1 MNELFSRGRTMKMS
15 AYIYVFVL
23 SICCFAS
30 YAQNSNKNLKFDRI
44 SMDPNKSIVENTE
57 DSGNHKVLLAAINAT
72 DLADILDKDG
82 PFTVFAP
89 SDLAFDKFTSTEM
102 AVLLKPENKNK
113 LRSLLTYHIVAGNF
127 TASKLLQAMS
137 RGKGTTTLTTVQGNK
152 ITATMSG
159 IDIVLTDSYGN
170 TARIT
175 TADANQCNGV
185 IHVIDSVILPQ
196 KYNLL

>member
-1 MNELFSRGRTMKMS
+1 MKFSG
-15 AYIYVFVL
+15 YILVL
-23 SICCFAS
+23 LLSLHGLSSFGQS
-30 YAQNSNKNLKFDRI
+30 SNKNLKYARF

-72 DLADILDKDG
+72 DLTDVLDKDG

-89 SDLAFDKFTSTEM
+89 SDLAFDKLSASEM

-113 LRSLLTYHIVAGNF
+113 LRSLLTYHIVAGNL

-159 IDIVLTDSYGN
+159 IDIVLTDSFGN

-175 TADANQCNGV
+175 TADVNQCNGV

-196 KYNLL
+196 KI

>member
-1 MNELFSRGRTMKMS
+1 MKFPDYILVIVLGLF
-15 AYIYVFVL
+15 
-23 SICCFAS
+23 CFS
-30 YAQNSNKNLKFDRI
+30 SFAQNSNKNVIYGRI
-44 SMDPNKSIVENTE
+44 SMDPNKSIVQNTE
-57 DSGNHKVLLAAINAT
+57 DSGTHKVLLAAINGS
-72 DLADILDKDG
+72 DMADILDKDG

-89 SDLAFDKFTSTEM
+89 SDVAFDKFTSSEM
-102 AVLLKPENKNK
+102 AILLKPENKNK
-113 LRSLLTYHIVAGNF
+113 LRSLLNYHILAGNF
-127 TASKLLQAMS
+127 TASKLLQAIS
-137 RGKGTTTLTTVQGNK
+137 RGKGKTTLTTVQGNK

>member
-1 MNELFSRGRTMKMS
+1 MSALFTDRRIMKMP
-15 AYIYVFVL
+15 AYFFVFLL
-23 SICCFAS
+23 SLSCFFS
-30 YAQNSNKNLKFDRI
+30 YGQNSTKNLKFGRI
-44 SMDPNKSIVENTE
+44 SMDPDKSIVENTQG
-57 DSGNHKVLLAAINAT
+57 SGNHKVLMAALYAT

-89 SDLAFDKFTSTEM
+89 SDLAFDKFTPSEM
-102 AVLLKPENKNK
+102 AILLKPENKKK

-127 TASKLLQAMS
+127 SASKLLRAMS

-159 IDIVLTDSYGN
+159 IDIVLTDSFGN

>member
-1 MNELFSRGRTMKMS
+1 MKFSFNLF
-15 AYIYVFVL
+15 VFVL
-23 SICCFAS
+23 GLCCFS
-30 YAQNSNKNLKFDRI
+30 SFAQNSNKNLKYGRI
-44 SMDPNKSIVENTE
+44 TMDPNKSIVQNTE
-57 DSGNHKVLLAAINAT
+57 DSGKLNVLLAAINAS
-72 DLADILDKDG
+72 DMAEVLDKDG

-89 SDLAFDKFTSTEM
+89 SDLAFDKFTSSEI
-102 AVLLKPENKNK
+102 AILLKPENKNK
-113 LRSLLTYHIVAGNF
+113 VRSLLNYHIVAGNI
-127 TASKLLQAMS
+127 TAAKLLRAMS
-137 RGKGTTTLTTVQGNK
+137 RGNGTTTLTTVQGNK

>member
-1 MNELFSRGRTMKMS
+1 
-15 AYIYVFVL
+15 
-23 SICCFAS
+23 
-30 YAQNSNKNLKFDRI
+30 
-44 SMDPNKSIVENTE
+44 MDPNKSIVQNTE
-57 DSGNHKVLLAAINAT
+57 DSGNHKVLLAAMKAT
-72 DLADILDKDG
+72 DMADILDKDG

-89 SDLAFDKFTSTEM
+89 SDLAFDKFTSSEIS
-102 AVLLKPENKNK
+102 VLLMPENKNK

-127 TASKLLQAMS
+127 TAAKLLQAMS
-137 RGKGTTTLTTVQGNK
+137 RGKGSTTLTTVQGNK

-159 IDIVLTDSYGN
+159 IEIVLTDSFGN

-175 TADANQCNGV
+175 TADASQCNGV

>member
-1 MNELFSRGRTMKMS
+1 MS
-15 AYIYVFVL
+15 AYIFVFVL
-23 SICCFAS
+23 SICCFSS
-30 YAQNSNKNLKFDRI
+30 YAQNSNKNLKFGRI

-57 DSGNHKVLLAAINAT
+57 NSGNHKVLLAAINAT

-89 SDLAFDKFTSTEM
+89 SDLAFNKFTSSEM
-102 AVLLKPENKNK
+102 AVLLKPENKHK

-127 TASKLLQAMS
+127 TASKLLRAMS

-152 ITATMSG
+152 ITATMNG